1 MLEKN
6 ALVNM
11 ITRFENDTAINCMT
25 GSILTVPEQIKKYKA
40 GPSRLLRELE
50 FMEYAQAFLAGRRD
64 VYKRQELSG
73 CVSFAWNERK
83 LF

>member
-40 GPSRLLRELE
+40 GP
-50 FMEYAQAFLAGRRD
+50 
-64 VYKRQELSG
+64 
-73 CVSFAWNERK
+73 
-83 LF
+83 